1 MNIQMMFSSNL
12 KIGAMTVGR
21 TTILLIRPKLSIKTH
36 GIQALIP
43 QVNET
48 PRIENEAKT
57 SEGDKKM
64 RKTKFV
70 NPVVFWGHCHLA
82 NCRLTDCCSVKNL
95 YQLSHP
101 NQEWGSDQTSSLS
114 ATKPNIDLIS

>member
-1 MNIQMMFSSNL
+1 
-12 KIGAMTVGR
+12 MTVGR
-21 TTILLIRPKLSIKTH
+21 TTILLMAIGPKLSIKTH

-48 PRIENEAKT
+48 PRIETEAKT

-70 NPVVFWGHCHLA
+70 YPVVFGGILSFGKLTFD
-82 NCRLTDCCSVKNL
+82 RLL
-95 YQLSHP
+95 
-101 NQEWGSDQTSSLS
+101 
-114 ATKPNIDLIS
+114 